1 MTQKINIAVLGHTGR
16 VGKLIVA
23 DIAARVADGVGFA
36 GGAGRGGD
44 VELLFADADV
54 LIDFTTPEATAK
66 HMWLAAKHHKPLVI
80 GTTGLNEAQHAEM
93 RDASKEA
100 ALLYA
105 ANMSLGVNLLLGLV
119 EQAAARLGPEF
130 DIEIME
136 SHHKHKIDAPSG
148 TALALGRAAQAGRKN
163 GDFVHDRSGKRVAG
177 DIGFAVQRGGDV
189 VGEHDVTFFGPG
201 ERVIL
206 SHKATDRALF
216 ARGAVTA
223 AQWLHGRKPGLYGM
237 KDVLGL

>member
-1 MTQKINIAVLGHTGR
+1 MKIAVLGHTGR
-16 VGKLIVA
+16 MGKLIVA
-23 DIAARVADGVGFA
+23 EIASRAGMGVTFA
-36 GGAGRGGD
+36 GGAGRGGE
-44 VELLFADADV
+44 VELLFDDADV
-54 LIDFTTPEATAK
+54 LIDFTMPEATAT
-66 HMWLAAKHHKPLVI
+66 HTWLAAKKHKALVI
-80 GTTGLNEAQHAEM
+80 GTTGLNETQHREIA
-93 RDASKEA
+93 DAAKDA
-100 ALLYA
+100 PILYA

-119 EQAAARLGPEF
+119 EQAAARLGPDY

-136 SHHKHKIDAPSG
+136 SHHRHKIDAPSG
-148 TALALGRAAQAGRKN
+148 TALALGRAAQAGRKAGN
-163 GDFVHDRSGKRVAG
+163 FAHDRAGKRNPG

-201 ERVIL
+201 ERVML

-223 AQWLHGRKPGLYGM
+223 AQWLHGKKAGLYSM